1 MMSNRR
7 QKQLMQEALD
17 ENLSSE
23 SRNELFNTL
32 DEDIRASAE
41 FERLKEVDTLLRH
54 APHERAPKD
63 MATNIMARLGAM
75 AQRLNPEQLSHIS
88 GLAMAI
94 ALSLV
99 GAVTIPLLIALIWV
113 ILNVITS
120 TNALNQLVQGLAS
133 LISFV
138 MNGFSLV
145 LDGLRGFMGNNP
157 ELQIIALT
165 AVPAS
170 LIWAI
175 WRTRRNRADKS
186 T

>member
-17 ENLSSE
+17 ENLSPQ

-32 DEDIRASAE
+32 DEDVRASAE

-88 GLAMAI
+88 GLATAI

-99 GAVTIPLLIALIWV
+99 GLVSLSLFVAIIWGV
-113 ILNVITS
+113 LSIITS
-120 TNALNQLVQGLAS
+120 TDALNQLMQGLAS
-133 LISFV
+133 LIGFMVNSF
-138 MNGFSLV
+138 GLV
-145 LDGLRGFMGNNP
+145 LDSLRGFMGNNP
-157 ELQIIALT
+157 ELQLVAFT

-170 LIWAI
+170 IIWAF
-175 WRTRRNRADKS
+175 WRSRRNRADKS